1 MHTNITQEEV
11 RRTAKLAKLRFSDD
25 EIDSFTEQFDRIV
38 AYVEKLNEVD
48 CTGVEPMARVGE
60 EMTPPREDGIGEM
73 LPPSEALKNAPKKT
87 EGFFSVPKVIE

>member
-11 RRTAKLAKLRFSDD
+11 RRVAALAKLRFSDE
-25 EIDSFTEQFDRIV
+25 EIESFTEQFDRIV

-48 CTGVEPMARVGE
+48 CTGVEPMARVGGE
-60 EMTPPREDGIGEM
+60 ITPPREDTPGE
-73 LPPSEALKNAPKKT
+73 LLEPAEALKNAPKKM